1 MKIAIKLIGFLRSI
15 LAQPLSILRFLLS
28 IVMGKY
34 VLERLNAIFQLE
46 NNLQY
51 ALSKTWFTSLLPDV
65 FLVLDT
71 NLYTTVKFLII
82 ISAFG
87 AALGILGRLNL
98 LILALS
104 CFYVFGVGE
113 GIGVF
118 DHHASLP
125 SQVIFALALVPGSMT
140 LSIDYL
146 LLQFY
151 YKRKMKILD
160 LASNPKWGLN
170 LILALVA
177 ITYFSAGV
185 SKLRYGHGVS
195 WLDGSTLGFYLKE
208 RTKNYDA
215 NESQLIIGD
224 SKIKENE
231 KWKDEFGFIA
241 HTYGNFQTKK
251 KLNDIAEYIAR
262 NKFLVVGLSIGSV
275 LFELLAF
282 IVFINT
288 KYRNIYLISAII
300 FHLSIGSLMGIS
312 FRQYRLICFFLID
325 WDFYLRFVLKKLK
338 LQHLLNESSKIKIES
353 R

>member
-1 MKIAIKLIGFLRSI
+1 MKIGIKLIGLLRLVI
-15 LAQPLSILRFLLS
+15 AQPLSILRFSLS
-28 IVMGKY
+28 ILMGKY

-46 NNLQY
+46 NNIQY
-51 ALSKTWFTSLLPDV
+51 ALSKTWFTSLLPDA
-65 FLVLDT
+65 FLVLDS

-82 ISAFG
+82 VSAFG

-98 LILALS
+98 LVLAFL

-118 DHHASLP
+118 DHHTSLP
-125 SQVIFALALVPGSMT
+125 SQVIFALALVPGSMK

-146 LLQFY
+146 LMHFY
-151 YKRKMKILD
+151 NKRKNRVLD
-160 LASNPKWGLN
+160 FASNPKWGLN
-170 LILALVA
+170 LVLALVA

-185 SKLRYGHGVS
+185 SKLRYGHGMS
-195 WLDGSTLGFYLKE
+195 WMDGSTLGFYLKE
-208 RTKNYDA
+208 RTIKYEGG
-215 NESQLIIGD
+215 ESQLIIGD

-251 KLNDIAEYIAR
+251 KLNDIAEYIAN
-262 NKFLVVGLSIGSV
+262 NKFLVVALSIGSV

-282 IVFINT
+282 VVFINS
-288 KYRNIYLISAII
+288 KYRNIYLISAIV

-325 WDFYLRFVLKKLK
+325 WDYYLRFTFKKLK
-338 LQHLLNESSKIKIES
+338 MQHLLNG
-353 R
+353 

>member
-1 MKIAIKLIGFLRSI
+1 MKIGIKLIGLLRLVI
-15 LAQPLSILRFLLS
+15 AQPLSILRFSLS
-28 IVMGKY
+28 ILMGKY

-46 NNLQY
+46 NNIQY
-51 ALSKTWFTSLLPDV
+51 ALSKTWFTSLLPDA
-65 FLVLDT
+65 FLVLDS

-82 ISAFG
+82 VSAFG

-98 LILALS
+98 LVLAFL

-118 DHHASLP
+118 DHHTSLP
-125 SQVIFALALVPGSMT
+125 SQVIFALALVPGSMK

-146 LLQFY
+146 LMHFY
-151 YKRKMKILD
+151 NKRKNRVLD
-160 LASNPKWGLN
+160 FASNPKWGLN
-170 LILALVA
+170 LVLALVA

-185 SKLRYGHGVS
+185 SKLRYGHGMS
-195 WLDGSTLGFYLKE
+195 WMDGSTLGFYLKE
-208 RTKNYDA
+208 RTIKYEGG
-215 NESQLIIGD
+215 ESQLIIGD

-241 HTYGNFQTKK
+241 HTYGNFQTNK
-251 KLNDIAEYIAR
+251 KLNDIAEYIAN
-262 NKFLVVGLSIGSV
+262 NKFLVVALSIGSV

-282 IVFINT
+282 VVFINS
-288 KYRNIYLISAII
+288 KYRNIYLISAIV

-325 WDFYLRFVLKKLK
+325 WDYYLRFTFKKLK
-338 LQHLLNESSKIKIES
+338 MQHLLNG
-353 R
+353 

>member
-1 MKIAIKLIGFLRSI
+1 MKIGIKLIGLLRLVI
-15 LAQPLSILRFLLS
+15 AQPLSILRFSLS
-28 IVMGKY
+28 ILMGKY

-46 NNLQY
+46 NNIQY
-51 ALSKTWFTSLLPDV
+51 ALSKTWFTSLLPDA
-65 FLVLDT
+65 FLVLDS

-82 ISAFG
+82 VSAFG

-98 LILALS
+98 LVLAFL
-104 CFYVFGVGE
+104 CYYVFGVGE

-118 DHHASLP
+118 DHHTSLP
-125 SQVIFALALVPGSMT
+125 SQVIFALALVPGSMK

-146 LLQFY
+146 LMHFY
-151 YKRKMKILD
+151 YKRKNRVLD
-160 LASNPKWGLN
+160 FASNPKWGLN
-170 LILALVA
+170 LVLALVA

-208 RTKNYDA
+208 RTIKYEGG
-215 NESQLIIGD
+215 ESQLIIGD

-241 HTYGNFQTKK
+241 HTYGNFQTNK
-251 KLNDIAEYIAR
+251 KLNDIAEYIAN
-262 NKFLVVGLSIGSV
+262 NKFLVVALSIGSV

-282 IVFINT
+282 VVFINS
-288 KYRNIYLISAII
+288 KYRNIYLISAIV

-325 WDFYLRFVLKKLK
+325 WDYYLRFTFKKLK
-338 LQHLLNESSKIKIES
+338 MQHLLNG
-353 R
+353 